1 MHERKLGG
9 IVAFWAVFLG
19 AALYLSVKAA
29 MVYYPGVPF
38 KTFESAFYSTIGQPF
53 VFKAAEQTAAFCMI
67 AAVAWIILLSSYMI
81 TYGKYMKGK
90 EHGNAEWGS
99 IGRLRSRYAQKESL
113 VISKKLRLGLN
124 AKRFKHKKNMN
135 ILLMGGSGSGKTRN
149 YVLPNLMQANM
160 DYVVTDPK
168 GEVLRMAGGM
178 LEKLGYRIRVLNL
191 IDMEKSSR
199 FNPLAYVKSDLDIL
213 RLVTDFINSTTDKE
227 AHKGEQFW
235 LDSETTGMQAF
246 LLYLWHEA
254 PSWEQ
259 NMAMIPTLLRYMV
272 VKEDDE
278 KFVSP
283 LDRLFSELEER
294 DPEHIALQYWKL
306 VRNAPAKTLK
316 SIKSTMVARINK
328 FMVREVAELLGD
340 DEMELDSLG
349 SGKQPM
355 AIFCVIPDND
365 KTFNFIPALLYAR
378 LFKDLYYRADHSDTG
393 RLPRQV
399 AFVLDEFAN
408 IALPD
413 EFDQILATCRS
424 RGISVSVILQHLT
437 QLKPIFKDRWS
448 NIVGNCN
455 TLLYL
460 GGSNQETREYLSKEM
475 GKATINYQTVG
486 KTGNNSTTNI
496 NITGRE
502 LLASDEARLM
512 ADKDCLVLISGEK
525 PVMDKKYEMKQ
536 HPNYKL
542 IQPGG
547 AAAYRY
553 EPQRVDSYEDWEAI
567 TKA

>member
-1 MHERKLGG
+1 MHERKLSG
-9 IVAFWAVFLG
+9 IVAFWAVILG
-19 AALYLSVKAA
+19 AALYLAAKAA
-29 MVYYPGVPF
+29 MVYYPGVPYE
-38 KTFESAFYSTIGQPF
+38 TFESAFYSTIQQPF
-53 VFKAAEQTAAFCMI
+53 AFKAAEQTAAFC
-67 AAVAWIILLSSYMI
+67 IIVVVIWMVLLASYMV

-90 EHGNAEWGS
+90 EHGQAEWGS
-99 IGRLRSRYAQKESL
+99 IGQLRRRYAQKESL

-124 AKRFKHKKNMN
+124 ARSFKHKKNLN
-135 ILLMGGSGSGKTRN
+135 ILLIGGSGSGKTRG
-149 YVLPNLMQANM
+149 YVLPNLMQAVM
-160 DYVVTDPK
+160 DYVITDPK
-168 GEVLRMAGGM
+168 GEALRMAGGM

-213 RLVTDFINSTTDKE
+213 RLVTDFINATTDKD
-227 AHKGEQFW
+227 AHKGDQFW
-235 LDSETTGMQAF
+235 VNSETTLMQAF

-272 VKEDDE
+272 VREDDE

-283 LDRLFSELEER
+283 LDRLFAELEER
-294 DPEHIALQYWKL
+294 DPESIALQNWKL
-306 VRNAPAKTLK
+306 VRNSPAKTLK
-316 SIKSTMVARINK
+316 SIKMQMVARINK
-328 FMVREVAELLGD
+328 FLVREVADLLGD
-340 DEMELDSLG
+340 DEMELNSLG

-413 EFDQILATCRS
+413 DFDQELGTCRS
-424 RGISVSVILQHLT
+424 RGISVSIILQNLT
-437 QLKPIFKDRWS
+437 QLKPIFKDRWD

-460 GGSNQETREYLSKEM
+460 GGSNQETREYFSKDM

-486 KTGNNSTTNI
+486 KTGNNSNTSI

-502 LLASDEARLM
+502 LMTSDEARLM
-512 ADKDCLVLISGEK
+512 ADDDCLVLISGEK
-525 PVMDKKYEMKQ
+525 PVMDKKYQMKR
-536 HPNYKL
+536 HRNYKL

-553 EPQRVDSYEDWEAI
+553 EPQRVDSYEDWEAV